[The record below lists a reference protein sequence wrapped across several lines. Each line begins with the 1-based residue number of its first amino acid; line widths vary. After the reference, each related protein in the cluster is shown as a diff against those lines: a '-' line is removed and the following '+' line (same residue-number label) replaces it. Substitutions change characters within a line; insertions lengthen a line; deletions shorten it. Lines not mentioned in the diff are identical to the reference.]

1 MIAYK
6 LNGFEYRDVTLLQS
20 PFLSQRQETI
30 ELYLKHPTLEDIL
43 FGDRQLAGLCAEG
56 DGMPGWGPSI
66 GQYFGA
72 YAKLYRATGDRRI
85 FDKCMALFNGWTEC
99 ADLNEA
105 VLDKGTYM
113 FDKFIGGLLD
123 MYEYMDVK
131 RTRAYIWRLTEHAKV
146 NFDTSIPRDGVQ
158 DDRMKGQIEW
168 YTLPEQLYRAYQ
180 LFGDPLYKEFAEVWL
195 YDYMWDKIAADDF
208 SIGPRHAYS
217 HVNCLSSAARAYMV
231 TEDEKY
237 LTVIEKA
244 YQGLLARHTYA
255 TGGYGPAETLFGESE
270 GYLGDMLK
278 SPWDFKDVL
287 GSVYKSFWGGTVVRS
302 DTWGSCEVSCC
313 AWAVFKLCNYLL
325 KLTGDARY
333 GAWAEKLLV
342 NGLLGQLPIT
352 ENGKV
357 MYYANYFINGAVK
370 SVEDRRLTDG
380 GGNNVW
386 QCCTGTFP
394 QDVAEYA
401 NMIYYQDDDGLYIS
415 QYIPSKVEFEHKGQ
429 RITLASTARFPEDQ
443 QAVFSLHM
451 EKPIAFALKVRIPA
465 WITADACAY
474 INGVRQ
480 DANLT
485 PDTWLTLD
493 RTWQDGDTVR
503 VDFPY
508 ALSIQPVD
516 SVSENIAA
524 LTYGPVVL
532 ACDEM
537 TLLLGDKNRPEE
549 WLKPVQG
556 AFATF
561 ETLPGHAGRQ
571 KSITRRF
578 RPYYQ
583 FGAMEWYF
591 MYCRIYE
598 GAASI
603 PQKPWL

>member
-1 MIAYK
+1 MIAFK
-6 LNGFEYRDVTLLQS
+6 LNGFDYQNVTLLDS
-20 PFLSQRQETI
+20 PFLTQRQETI
-30 ELYLKHPTLEDIL
+30 ELYLKQPVLEDIL
-43 FGDRQLAGLCAEG
+43 YGDRRLAGLPAHG

-72 YAKLYRATGDRRI
+72 YAKLYRATGDQRVY
-85 FDKCMALFNGWTEC
+85 DKCMALFDGWTEC
-99 ADLNEA
+99 ADLTEA

-131 RTRAYIWRLTEHAKV
+131 RARAYIWRLTEHAKAK
-146 NFDTSIPRDGVQ
+146 FDTSIPRNGVQ

-180 LFGDPLYKEFAEVWL
+180 LFGDPLYKEFADVWL
-195 YDYMWDKIAADDF
+195 YDYMWDKIAVDDF

-244 YQGLLARHTYA
+244 YRGLLSHHSYA
-255 TGGYGPAETLFGESE
+255 TGGYGPAETLFGEGE

-278 SPWDFKDVL
+278 SPWDFKD
-287 GSVYKSFWGGTVVRS
+287 GKGGVYKSFWGGTVVRS

-401 NMIYYQDDDGLYIS
+401 NMIYYQDEGGLYIS
-415 QYIPSKVEFEHKGQ
+415 QYIPSQVIFEHKGQ
-429 RITLASTARFPEDQ
+429 QITLTSSARFPEDQ
-443 QAVFSLHM
+443 QAVFTLQT
-451 EKPIAFALKVRIPA
+451 ENPVAFALKVRVPS
-465 WITADACAY
+465 WITGDACVY
-474 INGVRQ
+474 VNDTRQ
-480 DANLT
+480 EMALM

-493 RTWQDGDTVR
+493 GVWQDGDTVR
-503 VDFPY
+503 MVFPY
-508 ALSIQPVD
+508 ALSIKPVD
-516 SVSENIAA
+516 SANENIVA
-524 LTYGPVVL
+524 LAYGPVVL

-537 TLLLGDKNRPEE
+537 TLLIGDKDRLEE
-549 WLKPVQG
+549 WIKPVPNT
-556 AFATF
+556 FATF

-583 FGAMEWYF
+583 IDAMEWYF
-591 MYCRIYE
+591 MYCRIYPD
-598 GAASI
+598 AASI
-603 PQKPWL
+603 PHKPWL

>member
-1 MIAYK
+1 MIAFK
-6 LNGFEYRDVTLLQS
+6 LNGFDYQNVTLLDS
-20 PFLSQRQETI
+20 PFLTQRRETI
-30 ELYLKHPTLEDIL
+30 ELYLKHPALEDVL
-43 FGDRQLAGLCAEG
+43 YGDRRLAGLPAHG

-72 YAKLYRATGDRRI
+72 YAKLYRATGDQRVY
-85 FDKCMALFNGWTEC
+85 DKCMALFDGWTEC

-131 RTRAYIWRLTEHAKV
+131 RARAYIWRLTEHAKAK
-146 NFDTSIPRDGVQ
+146 FDTSIPRDGVQ

-180 LFGDPLYKEFAEVWL
+180 LFGDPLYKEFAEVWI

-244 YQGLLARHTYA
+244 YQGLLARHTYI
-255 TGGYGPAETLFGESE
+255 TGGYGPAETLFGEE
-270 GYLGDMLK
+270 DGYLGDMLK
-278 SPWDFKDVL
+278 SPWDFKD
-287 GSVYKSFWGGTVVRS
+287 GNGNVYKSFWGGTVVRS

-401 NMIYYQDDDGLYIS
+401 NMIYYQDAGGLYIN
-415 QYIPSKVEFEHKGQ
+415 QYIPSQVEFEHSGQ
-429 RITLASTARFPEDQ
+429 RITLKSTARFPEDQ
-443 QAVFSLHM
+443 QAVFTLQT
-451 EKPIAFALKVRIPA
+451 EKPIAFALKVRVPS
-465 WITADACAY
+465 WITADARVY
-474 INGVRQ
+474 VNDTRQ
-480 DANLT
+480 EMALM

-493 RTWQDGDTVR
+493 GVWQDGDTVR
-503 VDFPY
+503 MVFPY
-508 ALSIQPVD
+508 ALSIKPVD
-516 SVSENIAA
+516 SANENIVA
-524 LTYGPVVL
+524 LAYGPVVL

-537 TLLLGDKNRPEE
+537 TLLIGDKDRPEE
-549 WLKPVQG
+549 WIKPVPNT
-556 AFATF
+556 FATF
-561 ETLPGHAGRQ
+561 VTLPGHAGRQ

-583 FGAMEWYF
+583 IGAMEWYF
-591 MYCRIYE
+591 MYCRIYKD
-598 GAASI
+598 AASI
-603 PQKPWL
+603 PHKPWL